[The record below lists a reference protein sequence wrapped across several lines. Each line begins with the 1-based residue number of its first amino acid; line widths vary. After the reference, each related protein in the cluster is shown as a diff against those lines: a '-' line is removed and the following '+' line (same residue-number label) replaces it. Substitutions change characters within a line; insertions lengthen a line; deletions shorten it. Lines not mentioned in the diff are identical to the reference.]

1 LELRDGIRCEGCKRN
16 VGGGGLRL
24 LIRSV
29 EMPIEPEMGS
39 LVEVLCW
46 GVTECAGDGTVEEN
60 FRGPYPLGNK
70 LIVSAP
76 GCETRKSNTAY
87 LYYD

>member
-1 LELRDGIRCEGCKRN
+1 
-16 VGGGGLRL
+16 
-24 LIRSV
+24 
-29 EMPIEPEMGS
+29 MPIEPEMGS
-39 LVEVLCW
+39 LVEVCGW
-46 GVTECAGDGTVEEN
+46 GGTECAGDGTVEEN

-87 LYYD
+87 LYYVRQTTLLVTLRTQQTY